1 MDDVFG
7 DQASQEEEAAQAAAG
22 AEGGE
27 GQQVEQVEGQPN
39 ANAETTAAQNTEKH
53 VPLAALEAERRGR
66 QDWKEKA
73 SRLEGELAELRRQ
86 TAERQQSPEQR
97 QIDPI
102 QRVEQMVLN
111 ERFNNSEM
119 YARQK
124 YADLDDMLT
133 VFADAAK
140 ANPALSATMMQQANP
155 YEYAYREAKRLQ
167 VLKEVGDDPAAY
179 RSRVE
184 AEIRAQIGQSS
195 TPAQPNLP
203 ASLAGA
209 RSAAPRSAP
218 AFTGPA
224 PLGSIFGN

>member
-7 DQASQEEEAAQAAAG
+7 DQASQEEEVAQAAAG

-39 ANAETTAAQNTEKH
+39 ADAETTAAQNTEKH

-73 SRLEGELAELRRQ
+73 SRLEGELTELRRQ
-86 TAERQQSPEQR
+86 AAERQQPQDQR

-102 QRVEQMVLN
+102 QRVEQLVLN

-124 YADLDDMLT
+124 YADLDDVLKE
-133 VFADAAK
+133 FGDAAK
-140 ANPALSATMMQQANP
+140 ANPALSAAMMQQANP
-155 YEYAYREAKRLQ
+155 YEYAYREGKRIQ
-167 VLKEVGDDPAAY
+167 MLKEVGDDPAAY
-179 RSRVE
+179 RAKIEAQVR
-184 AEIRAQIGQSS
+184 AEIGQPAA
-195 TPAQPNLP
+195 PAQPNLP

-218 AFTGPA
+218 AFTGPT
-224 PLGSIFGN
+224 PLAALFDN